1 MMTHPTISRSLS
13 LCNRAWCLLEVF
25 YNTKNGVPFE
35 VYLTEEQRRQ
45 FLELVHQDPG
55 QAMLIF
61 SRISTRQSTCWVLND
76 QLRIHSLIESS
87 VGFEAVDK
95 QVHQAIARA
104 LHPAAGNAYGNAVNI
119 TPGDRSKDPIVV
131 LVTDGN
137 KETFK
142 KWLQYGQGQ
151 GLIDGNRDLAAIEKC
166 ECTVSFK

>member
-1 MMTHPTISRSLS
+1 M
-13 LCNRAWCLLEVF
+13 F

-55 QAMLIF
+55 EAMLIF

-95 QVHQAIARA
+95 QVHEAIAKA
-104 LHPAAGNAYGNAVNI
+104 LHPAAGNGAYSNAAVI
-119 TPGDRSKDPIVV
+119 TPGDRSSTLPFVVPLTNAIRETIVK
-131 LVTDGN
+131 L
-137 KETFK
+137 
-142 KWLQYGQGQ
+142 LQDGQGQ
-151 GLIDGNRDLAAIEKC
+151 GLIDGNRDLATIESCC
-166 ECTVSFK
+166 ECTLSFK

>member
-1 MMTHPTISRSLS
+1 
-13 LCNRAWCLLEVF
+13 VF
-25 YNTKNGVPFE
+25 YNTKNKVPFE

-95 QVHQAIARA
+95 IVHEAIARA
-104 LHPAAGNAYGNAVNI
+104 LHPKVEGGSGYQSTSATSTGGHPNKRLNVFVTKENEELLVKWFQDKGLVEENVIPEMAKSYEWW
-119 TPGDRSKDPIVV
+119 SK
-131 LVTDGN
+131 G
-137 KETFK
+137 
-142 KWLQYGQGQ
+142 
-151 GLIDGNRDLAAIEKC
+151 
-166 ECTVSFK
+166 

>member
-1 MMTHPTISRSLS
+1 M
-13 LCNRAWCLLEVF
+13 F

-95 QVHQAIARA
+95 IVHEAIAKA
-104 LHPAAGNAYGNAVNI
+104 LHPAAGNAYPDTSTLRLNR
-119 TPGDRSKDPIVV
+119 PKEPIVFPISRENKGFFV
-131 LVTDGN
+131 KLLQDKGLVDGN
-137 KETFK
+137 NQDLET
-142 KWLQYGQGQ
+142 
-151 GLIDGNRDLAAIEKC
+151 C
-166 ECTVSFK
+166 ECFVSFK